1 MSAVK
6 TKPLP
11 SLPFDELFKAVEL
24 NALAA
29 VHALILKFPSDLQGK
44 EAVYH
49 LLNRAHPQRQLS
61 ILQFAVGRYPKTS
74 LKLIEILLE
83 YGAGTELP
91 LNHKKIQNK
100 SVLVSCLWIAVKRKL
115 PVEVIRLLLN
125 YKADVLFKSDCSPFS
140 EDEKSNLVSNDEEGF
155 SLLHLATKIE
165 ADEQILRIILENSNG
180 LLIHDQ
186 SNHMKQTPLSKNISC
201 YIFNLPFSSDFGKTE
216 K

>member
-1 MSAVK
+1 MSAAI

-29 VHALILKFPSDLQGK
+29 VHALILRFPSDLQGK
-44 EAVYH
+44 EAVYN

-74 LKLIEILLE
+74 FKLIEILLE

-91 LNHKKIQNK
+91 PNHKEIQNK

-140 EDEKSNLVSNDEEGF
+140 EDEKSNLVSNDGKGF

-180 LLIHDQ
+180 LILNDQ
-186 SNHMKQTPLSKNISC
+186 SNHMKQTPLSKKITC
-201 YIFNLPFSSDFGKTE
+201 
-216 K
+216 